1 MVTAYHATPQRKGC
15 ITHNKYIS
23 PLFSPS
29 HHPSRSL
36 VINHASLVDINRRL
50 RDDWGRVRYWCVKII
65 WI

>member
-1 MVTAYHATPQRKGC
+1 M
-15 ITHNKYIS
+15 S